1 MAVALK
7 EDYQRALDEQK
18 NEVRELVMAGLE
30 QIKEGKTKD
39 FNTVCDRLEKKY
51 RDEAISN
58 QNYGAGRGRFG
69 NAGDYIA
76 YELKNPSAA
85 ENTVSGIRAKIN
97 SLVNFPERNEL
108 DEDELLAG
116 LGVRKDYYRNYKIY
130 YVIEEDT
137 IYIVRI
143 LHMLVDSKAWLYRT
157 FGL

>member
-1 MAVALK
+1 MTDWRRNTEMRQYQIRITELAE
-7 EDYQRALDEQK
+7 ED
-18 NEVRELVMAGLE
+18 LE
-30 QIKEGKTKD
+30 
-39 FNTVCDRLEKKY
+39 
-51 RDEAISN
+51 
-58 QNYGAGRGRFG
+58 

-76 YELKNPSAA
+76 YELKNLSAA

-108 DEDELLAG
+108 DEDE
-116 LGVRKDYYRNYKIY
+116 
-130 YVIEEDT
+130 DT

>member
-1 MAVALK
+1 LAEA
-7 EDYQRALDEQK
+7 D
-18 NEVRELVMAGLE
+18 LE
-30 QIKEGKTKD
+30 
-39 FNTVCDRLEKKY
+39 
-51 RDEAISN
+51 
-58 QNYGAGRGRFG
+58 

-85 ENTVSGIRAKIN
+85 ENTVNGIRAKIN

-108 DEDELLAG
+108 DEDESLAG

-130 YVIEEDT
+130 YVIEGDT

-143 LHMLVDSKAWLYRT
+143 LHMLVDSKAWMYRT

>member
-1 MAVALK
+1 MRQYQIRITELAEEDLK
-7 EDYQRALDEQK
+7 
-18 NEVRELVMAGLE
+18 
-30 QIKEGKTKD
+30 
-39 FNTVCDRLEKKY
+39 
-51 RDEAISN
+51 
-58 QNYGAGRGRFG
+58 

-76 YELKNPSAA
+76 YELKNLSAA

-108 DEDELLAG
+108 DEDE
-116 LGVRKDYYRNYKIY
+116 
-130 YVIEEDT
+130 DT

>member
-1 MAVALK
+1 MAEK
-7 EDYQRALDEQK
+7 D
-18 NEVRELVMAGLE
+18 LE
-30 QIKEGKTKD
+30 
-39 FNTVCDRLEKKY
+39 
-51 RDEAISN
+51 
-58 QNYGAGRGRFG
+58 

-85 ENTVSGIRAKIN
+85 ENIVSGIHTKIN

-108 DEDELLAG
+108 DEDELLAE

-130 YVIEEDT
+130 YVIEGDT

-157 FGL
+157 FGI

>member
-1 MAVALK
+1 MRQYQIRITELAE
-7 EDYQRALDEQK
+7 ED
-18 NEVRELVMAGLE
+18 LE
-30 QIKEGKTKD
+30 
-39 FNTVCDRLEKKY
+39 
-51 RDEAISN
+51 
-58 QNYGAGRGRFG
+58 

-76 YELKNPSAA
+76 YELKNPSAV
-85 ENTVSGIRAKIN
+85 ENTVSGIRTRIN

-108 DEDELLAG
+108 DEDEILSG

-130 YVIEEDT
+130 YVIEEDI

>member
-1 MAVALK
+1 MRQYQIRITKLAE
-7 EDYQRALDEQK
+7 ED
-18 NEVRELVMAGLE
+18 LE
-30 QIKEGKTKD
+30 
-39 FNTVCDRLEKKY
+39 
-51 RDEAISN
+51 
-58 QNYGAGRGRFG
+58 

-85 ENTVSGIRAKIN
+85 ENIINGIRVKIN

-130 YVIEEDT
+130 YFIEEDI

-143 LHMLVDSKAWLYRT
+143 LYMLVDSKAWIYRT